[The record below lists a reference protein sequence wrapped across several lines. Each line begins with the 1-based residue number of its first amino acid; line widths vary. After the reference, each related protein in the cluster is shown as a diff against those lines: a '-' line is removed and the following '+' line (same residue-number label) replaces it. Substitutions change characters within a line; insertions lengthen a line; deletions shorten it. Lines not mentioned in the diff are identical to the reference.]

1 VHARRERGRH
11 ECRRQ
16 GEDESEENESAKHES
31 SFREGFGV
39 CGEQQ
44 VF

>member
-1 VHARRERGRH
+1 VHARRERGVRQ
-11 ECRRQ
+11 RRSED
-16 GEDESEENESAKHES
+16 EDESEENESVEHES

-39 CGEQQ
+39 CGGRQ